1 MTISG
6 ICTRADTEKYANHFR
21 VHQGSIPYYLSQKA
35 KEHLAKALDQFPR
48 QIDYYTNLYKE
59 EFLQG
64 DCWTSVDV
72 LRFEDG
78 AKKSIR
84 ALLLSNSC
92 DAAPENKRDLPTK
105 LSFASMVK
113 LERYVD
119 LLKNAG
125 LDQKQIEAKVVAIKE
140 QRVTSLVYFPKGA
153 ALEEDY
159 VALLDDIHTVPS
171 QAFIARNEKTKLFA
185 LSNVGFYLFVL
196 KLSVHFCRLH
206 EEVVRDPA

>member
-1 MTISG
+1 MPRSMQITSESIK
-6 ICTRADTEKYANHFR
+6 D
-21 VHQGSIPYYLSQKA
+21 QIPYYLSQRA
-35 KEHLAKALDQFPR
+35 KENLATALDRFPR
-48 QIDYYTNLYKE
+48 QINYYTDLYKE

-64 DCWTSVDV
+64 DCWTSVEI

-78 AKKSIR
+78 TKKLIK

-92 DAAPENKRDLPTK
+92 DVAPENKRDLPTK

-125 LDQKQIEAKVVAIKE
+125 LDQKQIATKVIAIKE
-140 QRVTSLVYFPKGA
+140 QKVTSLVYFPKGA

-159 VALLDDIHTVPS
+159 IALLDDIHTVPS
-171 QAFIARNEKTKLFA
+171 QAFINRNEKIKVFA

>member
-1 MTISG
+1 MQITSESI
-6 ICTRADTEKYANHFR
+6 RD
-21 VHQGSIPYYLSQKA
+21 QIPYYLSQRA
-35 KEHLAKALDQFPR
+35 KENLAKALDRFPR
-48 QIDYYTNLYKE
+48 QIDYYTNLCKE
-59 EFLQG
+59 DLLQG
-64 DCWTSVDV
+64 DCWTTVDV
-72 LRFEDG
+72 FRFEDG
-78 AKKSIR
+78 ARKSIR

-92 DAAPENKRDLPTK
+92 DVAPENKRDLPTK

-113 LERYVD
+113 LERYID

-125 LDQKQIEAKVVAIKE
+125 LDSKQIEAKVIAIKE

-153 ALEEDY
+153 ELEEDY

-171 QAFIARNEKTKLFA
+171 RAFVARNEKTKLFA

-206 EEVVRDPA
+206 EEVVRDAI

>member
-1 MTISG
+1 MPRSMQITSESI
-6 ICTRADTEKYANHFR
+6 KN
-21 VHQGSIPYYLSQKA
+21 QIPYYLSQKA
-35 KEHLAKALDQFPR
+35 RENLAVALDQFPR
-48 QIDYYTNLYKE
+48 KIDYYINLYKE

-64 DCWTSVDV
+64 DCWTSVEI

-78 AKKSIR
+78 SKKFIK

-92 DAAPENKRDLPTK
+92 DATPENKRDLPTK

-125 LDQKQIEAKVVAIKE
+125 IDQKQIATKIIAIKE
-140 QRVTSLVYFPKGA
+140 QKVTSLVYFPKGA

-159 VALLDDIHTVPS
+159 IALLDDIHTVPS
-171 QAFIARNEKTKLFA
+171 QAFIRRNEKTKLFA

-206 EEVVRDPA
+206 EEVVRDSA

>member
-1 MTISG
+1 MQITSESIK
-6 ICTRADTEKYANHFR
+6 D
-21 VHQGSIPYYLSQKA
+21 QIPYYLSQKA

-196 KLSVHFCRLH
+196 KQSVHFCRLH

>member
-1 MTISG
+1 MPRSMQITSESIK
-6 ICTRADTEKYANHFR
+6 D
-21 VHQGSIPYYLSQKA
+21 QIPYYLSQRA
-35 KEHLAKALDQFPR
+35 KENLATALDRFPR
-48 QIDYYTNLYKE
+48 QINYYTDLYKE

-64 DCWTSVDV
+64 DCWTSVEI

-78 AKKSIR
+78 TKKLIQ

-92 DAAPENKRDLPTK
+92 DVAPENKRDLPTK

-125 LDQKQIEAKVVAIKE
+125 LDQKQIATKVIAIKE
-140 QRVTSLVYFPKGA
+140 QKVTSLVYFPKGA

-159 VALLDDIHTVPS
+159 IALLDDIHTVPS
-171 QAFIARNEKTKLFA
+171 QAFINRNEKIKVFA

>member
-1 MTISG
+1 MPRSMQITSESI
-6 ICTRADTEKYANHFR
+6 RD
-21 VHQGSIPYYLSQKA
+21 QIPYYLSQRA
-35 KEHLAKALDQFPR
+35 KENLAKALDRFPR
-48 QIDYYTNLYKE
+48 QIDYYTGLYKE
-59 EFLQG
+59 DLLQG

-72 LRFEDG
+72 FRFEDG
-78 AKKSIR
+78 VKKSIR

-92 DAAPENKRDLPTK
+92 DVAPENRRDLPIK

-113 LERYVD
+113 LERYID
-119 LLKNAG
+119 LLKKAR
-125 LDQKQIEAKVVAIKE
+125 LDEKQIETKVMAIKE

-153 ALEEDY
+153 ELEEDY

-171 QAFIARNEKTKLFA
+171 RAFVARNEKTKLFA

>member
-1 MTISG
+1 MPRSMQITSESI
-6 ICTRADTEKYANHFR
+6 RD
-21 VHQGSIPYYLSQKA
+21 QIPYYLSQRA
-35 KEHLAKALDQFPR
+35 KENLAKALDRFPR
-48 QIDYYTNLYKE
+48 QIDYYISLYKE
-59 EFLQG
+59 DLLQG

-72 LRFEDG
+72 FRFENG

-92 DAAPENKRDLPTK
+92 DVAPENKRDLPTK

-113 LERYVD
+113 LERYID

-125 LDQKQIEAKVVAIKE
+125 LDQTQIETKVMAIKE
-140 QRVTSLVYFPKGA
+140 QRVTSLVYLPKGA
-153 ALEEDY
+153 ELDADY

-171 QAFIARNEKTKLFA
+171 QSFVARSEKTKLFT
-185 LSNVGFYLFVL
+185 LSTVGFYLFVL

>member
-1 MTISG
+1 M
-6 ICTRADTEKYANHFR
+6 
-21 VHQGSIPYYLSQKA
+21 
-35 KEHLAKALDQFPR
+35 
-48 QIDYYTNLYKE
+48 
-59 EFLQG
+59 
-64 DCWTSVDV
+64 
-72 LRFEDG
+72 
-78 AKKSIR
+78 
-84 ALLLSNSC
+84 
-92 DAAPENKRDLPTK
+92 
-105 LSFASMVK
+105 
-113 LERYVD
+113 
-119 LLKNAG
+119 LKNAG

-159 VALLDDIHTVPS
+159 VALRDDIHTVPS

>member
-1 MTISG
+1 MQITSESI
-6 ICTRADTEKYANHFR
+6 RD
-21 VHQGSIPYYLSQKA
+21 QIPYYLSQRA
-35 KEHLAKALDQFPR
+35 KENLAKALDRFPR
-48 QIDYYTNLYKE
+48 QIDYYTGLYKE
-59 EFLQG
+59 DFLQG

-72 LRFEDG
+72 FRFEDG

-84 ALLLSNSC
+84 ALLISNSC
-92 DAAPENKRDLPTK
+92 DVAPENKRDLPTK

-113 LERYVD
+113 LDRYID

-125 LDQKQIEAKVVAIKE
+125 LDEKQIETKVMAIKE

-153 ALEEDY
+153 ELEEDY

-171 QAFIARNEKTKLFA
+171 RAFVARNEKTKLFA